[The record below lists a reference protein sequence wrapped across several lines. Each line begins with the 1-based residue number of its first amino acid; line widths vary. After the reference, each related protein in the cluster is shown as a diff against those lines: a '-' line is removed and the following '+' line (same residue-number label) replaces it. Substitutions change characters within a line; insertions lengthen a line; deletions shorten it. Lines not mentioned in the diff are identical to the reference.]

1 MNKEEILRHLS
12 GFCPDIEIDDE
23 RYVYTDNIYVCG
35 LEITDDAIT
44 IFYPYRNKEKCER
57 YTGINGY
64 SDIVDIWS
72 EYRLRLD
79 KVKSKLVQSS
89 V

>member
-1 MNKEEILRHLS
+1 MNKQEILRHLS

-23 RYVYTDNIYVCG
+23 RFVYTENIYVCG
-35 LEITDDAIT
+35 LEIADDAIT
-44 IFYPYRNKEKCER
+44 IFYPRGTKEKCER
-57 YTGINGY
+57 YTGIDSYN
-64 SDIVDIWS
+64 DITDIWS

-79 KVKSKLVQSS
+79 KAKSKLVQSS